1 MYSSN
6 SFQRVPSP
14 TQSDIQSKRS
24 HFKVGMEEELEVEKI
39 QKLRRLDSPTSHTD
53 NGINYVQVPSP
64 KYMSQ
69 KTSPKAGGTQHR
81 RSTSP
86 KLFPPPI
93 QKFLHGKGP
102 TTASDALRK
111 LKVPSKKNHRENL
124 EKMHLLGLI
133 QAHEV
138 ESSLLFRR
146 SVSPSASQYSTS
158 PITSPRMEVSPR
170 DGNSSMAYEG
180 SVGMQASP
188 QLVPLDGNNSVN
200 NFEQEAN
207 YMQAQTPASMMSS
220 TMSTQSTYA
229 RELCQPSQ
237 NYYPQN
243 SVGYPF
249 QLNPENQMA
258 YHNQQMNQ
266 SGGYHNTWNQGQQNP
281 QNFQMMNNNMYENR
295 NEQEGRERTT
305 SFLGKQGVPFDLSQ
319 FQFANQRPADLT
331 ALKSKAEDQL
341 ATIHQLMQDKRKV
354 SGGFET
360 NNNKDMMQMFK
371 KRNSNPEI
379 TMRSPEPQ
387 PLYPQAP
394 RWRNSMEAEQCFAN
408 NTFGSNYAQQES
420 FNREQFQFQGLQQ
433 QSNMPMHAKGD
444 MFQEGH
450 TPNQVGITQNQEV
463 SNLYPNNGKST
474 TDTSNQDM
482 FGFFSNEQNHQS
494 SSQGHYSGSGS
505 EGFLDPDAFLT
516 VDHPQE
522 NEEFD
527 MNITHTA
534 VTFMPQNDFLNEI
547 VPDLNFAKFNGPGEF
562 PDDDIGI

>member
-39 QKLRRLDSPTSHTD
+39 QKLRRLDSPTSHTE
-53 NGINYVQVPSP
+53 NGINYVQVASP
-64 KYMSQ
+64 KYISQ
-69 KTSPKAGGTQHR
+69 KTSPKTQHR

-170 DGNSSMAYEG
+170 DGNSSMAYDG

-188 QLVPLDGNNSVN
+188 QLVPLDGNNS
-200 NFEQEAN
+200 EQEMN
-207 YMQAQTPASMMSS
+207 YMHTQNPASMMSS
-220 TMSTQSTYA
+220 TMSGQGNYA
-229 RELCQPSQ
+229 QPSQ

-258 YHNQQMNQ
+258 YHNHNQQMNQ
-266 SGGYHNTWNQGQQNP
+266 SGGYHNTWNQGQHNA
-281 QNFQMMNNNMYENR
+281 QNFQMMNNNNMYENR

-305 SFLGKQGVPFDLSQ
+305 SFLGNQGVPFDLSQ
-319 FQFANQRPADLT
+319 FQLANQRPADLT

-444 MFQEGH
+444 VFQEGH

-463 SNLYPNNGKST
+463 SNVYQNNGKST
-474 TDTSNQDM
+474 TNTSNQDM

-516 VDHPQE
+516 VDQPQE

-534 VTFMPQNDFLNEI
+534 VTFMPQNDFLGEI
-547 VPDLNFAKFNGPGEF
+547 VPDLNFVKFNGPGEF